1 MDTLSSILWT
11 NEQKIRVPV
20 SAALDWV
27 PCYDKFYC
35 ANLEVPLDYGNQSA
49 GTTYVAFIRQNAA
62 NGTGQDLLF
71 NPGGP
76 GGSGINLI
84 LEGFGDQIIAL
95 GGGKYN
101 AVSFDPRGVNNSGI
115 ALTCFPGHPELREA
129 YWPTVTSPLIP
140 DLSLR
145 AAYSQAIAQG
155 QFCTKANENT
165 TAKYGGT
172 SAVVQDLVQFTNLQ
186 AALDGVA
193 EPNKT
198 QIYYYG
204 VSYGTVIGHT
214 LAALYPDRVG
224 RIIVDSNVNS
234 EDYYN
239 GVTINSVET
248 TDDDLGW
255 FFGLCAEAGP
265 QKCPFATSN
274 SSSSDLKARFDAL
287 LVDLVE
293 APPIVSDLQA
303 SIPQIITKKRVLST
317 VFQILYNPATEYPL
331 LAYGLSSLVNKNV
344 TGWLEIEAVVGA
356 ASDPGPFNYTSSA
369 EGEVLDFV
377 TGIDAAGRYP
387 IQNVEQYIQVTKEI
401 EAGDVYFGKEYA
413 EQNVLINAG
422 FKIHPPAS
430 QLFPDRHYEESTLTT
445 LSGFQ
450 KINTSTPV
458 LFVNNAAD
466 PITPL
471 SGAKH
476 MFQYFGNSALLVQ
489 NSPGHSFT
497 SVKSECTLAYVAAY
511 LANATLP
518 SAGTVCEI
526 STRPLVDG
534 EVAAKRSVAHVARR
548 SRRSY

>member
-11 NEQKIRVPV
+11 NEHWKMRVWCTASKTYVFTKTLHIQADFALQVPV

-35 ANLEVPLDYGNQSA
+35 ANLEVPLDYDNLSV
-49 GTTYVAFIRQNAA
+49 GTTHVAFIRQNAA
-62 NGTGQDLLF
+62 NGTGQGLLF

-84 LEGFGDQIIAL
+84 LESFGDQIIAI

-115 ALTCFPGHPELREA
+115 ALTCFPEHPELREA
-129 YWPTVTSPLIP
+129 YWPTVSSPLIP
-140 DLSLR
+140 SLSLR

-155 QFCTKANENT
+155 QFCTEANKNT

-172 SAVVQDLVQFTNLQ
+172 SAVVQDLVQYTNLK

-198 QIYYYG
+198 QINYYG

-224 RIIVDSNVNS
+224 RVIVDSNVNS

-239 GVTINSVET
+239 GVVINSVET

-255 FFGLCAEAGP
+255 FFSLCAEAGP

-274 SSSSDLKARFDAL
+274 SSNSSDLKARFDAL
-287 LVDLVE
+287 LADLVE
-293 APPIVSDLQA
+293 APPIVSDLQTDT
-303 SIPQIITKKRVLST
+303 PQIITKKRILAT
-317 VFQILYNPATEYPL
+317 VFQILYDPATEYPL
-331 LAYGLSSLVNKNV
+331 LAYRLTSLENKNV
-344 TGWLEIEAVVGA
+344 TGWLEVEAVVGA
-356 ASDPGPFNYTSSA
+356 PSDPGPFNYTSSA

-387 IQNVEQYIQVTKEI
+387 IQNVDQFIQVTKEI
-401 EAGDVYFGKEYA
+401 EAGDVYFGKDYA

-422 FKIHPPAS
+422 FKITPPAS
-430 QLFPDRHYEESTLTT
+430 QLFP
-445 LSGFQ
+445 GKF
-450 KINTSTPV
+450 
-458 LFVNNAAD
+458 
-466 PITPL
+466 
-471 SGAKH
+471 
-476 MFQYFGNSALLVQ
+476 
-489 NSPGHSFT
+489 
-497 SVKSECTLAYVAAY
+497 
-511 LANATLP
+511 
-518 SAGTVCEI
+518 EI
-526 STRPLVDG
+526 I
-534 EVAAKRSVAHVARR
+534 E
-548 SRRSY
+548 